1 VTASA
6 ISRNRVLR
14 FGAAILAA
22 VAASGAAGAE
32 PSRFYVGA
40 GIGRSST
47 TFNDCSNT
55 IAGVQV
61 CDIEDTD
68 TGWKVFGGYK
78 LEDRDL
84 ALEVSRVDLGT
95 FRATAWGTFQTATS
109 IYKVSGFSLDA
120 VMTWPPRSRF
130 GVIGRVGLFAWTLD
144 ASGTASGFGGY
155 SSSSETTTR
164 ANIDYGLGLKYDFH
178 PDLGV
183 RAEFQ
188 RFVRVG
194 TDATGKSDIDLVSAS
209 LVYRF
214 R

>member
-1 VTASA
+1 MLA
-6 ISRNRVLR
+6 
-14 FGAAILAA
+14 LAA
-22 VAASGAAGAE
+22 STVAGAE
-32 PSRFYVGA
+32 PSRFYAGA

-47 TFNDCSNT
+47 AFNDCSNT
-55 IAGVQV
+55 IAAVQV

-68 TGWKVFGGYK
+68 TGWKVFGGYR
-78 LEDRDL
+78 LENRDL

-109 IYKVSGFSLDA
+109 IYKVAGFSLDA
-120 VMTWPPRSRF
+120 VMAWPPRSRF

-144 ASGTASGFGGY
+144 ASSTASGFGGY
-155 SSSSETTTR
+155 GSSSEKTTKV
-164 ANIDYGLGLKYDFH
+164 NIDYGLGLKYDFH
-178 PDLGV
+178 QDVGV
-183 RAEFQ
+183 RAEYQ

-194 TDATGKSDIDLVSAS
+194 TDSTGKSDIDLVSAS